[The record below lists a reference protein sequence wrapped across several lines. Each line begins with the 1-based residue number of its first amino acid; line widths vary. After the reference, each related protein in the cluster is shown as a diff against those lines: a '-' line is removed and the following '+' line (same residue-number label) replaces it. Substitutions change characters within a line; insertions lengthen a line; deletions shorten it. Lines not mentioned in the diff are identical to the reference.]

1 VQDAEVKGAVAAFL
15 VVLVLGS
22 AAAWWL
28 QREAPLVA
36 APQTQT
42 DVSPAPPR
50 NEKPLRDAEIGTAA
64 PESAPLENPATAASK
79 SDLRSR
85 LLESRDYFEVASNLI
100 DAAKQGDASAQYYL
114 SRALGYCESLYDWYF
129 ITYGPNGAAHRTL
142 DEALQLTASRPV
154 FTPDDVRDIQ
164 SRCQKLRR
172 TQPPPFGTSQEW
184 QTAALAAGFPLAQV
198 QSALNLALQGRERG
212 QSDKAVAARD
222 EARRLALESLRTTD
236 PLVIAQMGDVAAN
249 LAGDNQAEARKQ
261 QWAWPLAACL
271 REAGCD
277 SMIEWMRIYCNI
289 DMQCQPFETPVDVI
303 RRKAGN
309 DYDEI
314 ERRAREINQ
323 KLDAGTL
330 EEGDI

>member
-1 VQDAEVKGAVAAFL
+1 MRHSPVAAFL
-15 VVLVLGS
+15 VVLVLGG
-22 AAAWWL
+22 AAAWWF
-28 QREAPLVA
+28 QREDPPVDASETQTIASPA
-36 APQTQT
+36 APRGEKQP
-42 DVSPAPPR
+42 DV
-50 NEKPLRDAEIGTAA
+50 AESGTAA
-64 PESAPLENPATAASK
+64 PAAAPPEAQATAASQV
-79 SDLRSR
+79 DLHTR
-85 LLESRDYFEVASNLI
+85 LLESRDYYEVATELI

-114 SRALGYCESLYDWYF
+114 SRALGYCETLYDWYF

-164 SRCQKLRR
+164 SRCQKLRK

-184 QTAALAAGFPLAQV
+184 QTAALAAGFPMAQV
-198 QSALNLALQGRERG
+198 HSALNLALQGRERG

-249 LAGDNQAEARKQ
+249 LAGDDQAEARKR
-261 QWAWPLAACL
+261 QWVWPLAACL
-271 REAGCD
+271 READCD
-277 SMIEWMRIYCNI
+277 SMTEWMRLYCNI
-289 DMQCQPFETPVDVI
+289 DMQCQPFETPVDII